1 MIKKIIDKIILLIL
15 TLAVGVT
22 SLPTSV
28 FANQGNSGYTQSKS
42 ITEKE
47 GVSGTEYIS
56 TVKNKT
62 TGEIKKIKLID
73 INNTGIITEDFISD
87 NLNKEFT
94 LINLDIK
101 TKQESRS
108 AQTQSVRF
116 ISPETLFDIGCLVI
130 SATEFYANPSVW
142 GAMTVIFDGASVA
155 LPFVPSVSGVK
166 RLIKASS
173 KLQDSLEY
181 GIRPYKVLKNESSVM
196 YPAHHIMPKKFAD
209 RFGLDGDYM
218 FAMIINRSDH
228 IKITSKFNQSKYGLR
243 ESADSYSRSYII
255 RQSELIYKDLYNET
269 GDEIFEFMRRFIS
282 ESSQY
287 GV

>member
-28 FANQGNSGYTQSKS
+28 FANQGNISYTQSKS
-42 ITEKE
+42 ITEIE

-62 TGEIKKIKLID
+62 TGEITSLRLID

-101 TKQESRS
+101 TKQESKS

-142 GAMTVIFDGASVA
+142 GAMTVIFDGASVV

-181 GIRPYKVLKNESSVM
+181 GIRPYRVLRKESSVM
-196 YPAHHIMPKKFAD
+196 HPAHHIMPKKFAD
-209 RFGLDGDYM
+209 RFRLNEDDM
-218 FAMIINRSDH
+218 FAMIIDRSDH
-228 IKITSKFNQSKYGLR
+228 IKITSKFNQKKYGLT
-243 ESADSYSRSYII
+243 EDAKNYSRSYII
-255 RQSELIYKDLYNET
+255 KQSELIYEDLYNET
-269 GDEIFEFMRRFIS
+269 GEEIFEFMRRFIS
-282 ESSQY
+282 ENSQF